1 MLAEPF
7 TGDDPFVVVFP
18 DDLHVCEPPLTHQL
32 IDTYERTCC
41 SVLAVEHDPPHLE
54 RYGVVALA
62 ADGCTSPALWRSR
75 PRAPSRAATSPSGGT
90 CIRPRSTVLHRGGGG
105 LGAGGPGRDPAHD
118 RKAARHRHA
127 SRLPAV
133 HPGVRGG
140 RPGAVSRDR
149 AIPRGLAI
157 GSLLPDAGE
166 RRSWPAL
173 RSGQMRLPAAAPL
186 RLAESST
193 SWYGE
198 NSTVRSLGGLVIDPM
213 C

>member
-90 CIRPRSTVLHRGGGG
+90 CIRPRSTVRCAT
-105 LGAGGPGRDPAHD
+105 AGSATR
-118 RKAARHRHA
+118 
-127 SRLPAV
+127 
-133 HPGVRGG
+133 
-140 RPGAVSRDR
+140 AVSSTT
-149 AIPRGLAI
+149 PRGWRTWRGRA
-157 GSLLPDAGE
+157 GS
-166 RRSWPAL
+166 
-173 RSGQMRLPAAAPL
+173 
-186 RLAESST
+186 
-193 SWYGE
+193 
-198 NSTVRSLGGLVIDPM
+198 
-213 C
+213 